1 MRLNAEV
8 NSGAAYLMS
17 LTSVVILGVALKA
30 PFTEVFVSIASL
42 YGWHTGRRLWRQLK
56 CGTMEDTNGNSTP
69 QAK

>member
-17 LTSVVILGVALKA
+17 LVSVVILGVALKA
-30 PFTEVFVSIASL
+30 PFTEVFVAIASL

-56 CGTMEDTNGNSTP
+56 CGTTEGTNGTTISET
-69 QAK
+69 K